1 MYNKYY
7 TIEWFGENPWGD
19 CYSDRKR
26 FEVEETEKMDKFISD
41 LAHKKGISK
50 IWKNTFEEISF

>member
-7 TIEWFGENPWGD
+7 TVEWTGENPWGV

-26 FEVEETEKMDKFISD
+26 FEADEKEKTFTYEQFAKFQQFQK
-41 LAHKKGISK
+41 H
-50 IWKNTFEEISF
+50 

>member
-7 TIEWFGENPWGD
+7 TVEWIGESPWGD

-26 FEVEETEKMDKFISD
+26 FEADEGEKMAQFIFD
-41 LAHKKGISK
+41 LTHKEGISK
-50 IWKNTFEEISF
+50 IWKNTFEEITF

>member
-7 TIEWFGENPWGD
+7 TVEWTGENPWGD

-26 FEVEETEKMDKFISD
+26 FEAGEEEKMAQFILD
-41 LAHKKGISK
+41 LVHKEGTSK
-50 IWKNTFEEISF
+50 IWKNTFEEIAF